1 MAALTMRE
9 LEAQVRALL
18 RDASPGSMSFTPEQY
33 AKAVNYACEQC
44 ASLLGL
50 TQVDAIVESTLGTP
64 SEVPIPRH
72 LISLVSVET
81 VDLFLDPPR

>member
-9 LEAQVRALL
+9 LESQVRALL

-44 ASLLGL
+44 ATAPTPNGF
-50 TQVDAIVESTLGTP
+50 STATSTKNTAEP
-64 SEVPIPRH
+64 
-72 LISLVSVET
+72 
-81 VDLFLDPPR
+81 